1 MFCIFCKSFRF
12 SKIVLEIRIMWFKNI
27 NDISK
32 YTIFS
37 YDNKIGI
44 GRPYFTIDFVRNAKR
59 P

>member
-1 MFCIFCKSFRF
+1 
-12 SKIVLEIRIMWFKNI
+12 MWFKNI

-44 GRPYFTIDFVRNAKR
+44 ERGELSS
-59 P
+59 

>member
-1 MFCIFCKSFRF
+1 
-12 SKIVLEIRIMWFKNI
+12 MWFKNI

-44 GRPYFTIDFVRNAKR
+44 ERPYFTIDFVRNAKR